1 MNGKQRWSPPGWPWE
16 LELLALVFV
25 VIAIAVPYYLKL
37 AQPPPDTS
45 TQSLLVQAQAQTLR
59 SQEMSTWEDLQGFFW
74 AVIVVGLYLA
84 HLAMG
89 AASIDYMSTPFT
101 HLFAPLLFSII
112 TYARLYALNT
122 GVSSSSYIVR
132 GALWEIIAWI
142 GGVAIITYLVAR
154 IRMARLMLAFR
165 DVDWKISTPSLKDS
179 TYWQLVFQ
187 IRPLI
192 YPPRWLRA
200 SEEGILIEGWF
211 YAMPLAFDNI
221 HAVDAVQGAVLYTRG
236 YCLATSLNS
245 MVRIQVA
252 DRTEPILISP
262 KDRNAFVR
270 YAQDQIALRAPPV
283 TLRSGETGK
292 GTRPGTTGRGTR
304 PGVVRSRKS
313 APSTTAGHT
322 APQKIVPPT
331 T

>member
-1 MNGKQRWSPPGWPWE
+1 VNGKQRWSPPGWPWE

-25 VIAIAVPYYLKL
+25 IIAIAVPYYLKL
-37 AQPPPDTS
+37 AQPPPDMS
-45 TQSLLVQAQAQTLR
+45 NQSLLAQAQAQTLR

-101 HLFAPLLFSII
+101 HLFAPLLFAAI
-112 TYARLYALNT
+112 TYGRLYSLNA
-122 GVSSSSYIVR
+122 GASSSSYIVR
-132 GALWEIIAWI
+132 GALWEIVAWM

-165 DVDWKISTPSLKDS
+165 DIDWKISTPSFKDS

-187 IRPLI
+187 VRPLI

-200 SEEGILIEGWF
+200 CDEGILIEGWF

-221 HAVDAVQGAVLYTRG
+221 HAVDAVQGAALYTRG
-236 YCLATSLNS
+236 YCLATSMNS

-252 DRTEPILISP
+252 DRTEPILVSP
-262 KDRNAFVR
+262 KDRGAFVR
-270 YAQDQIALRAPPV
+270 YTQEHLALRSPPV
-283 TLRSGETGK
+283 ALRSSDTGK
-292 GTRPGTTGRGTR
+292 GTKPGTTGKGTR
-304 PGVVRSRKS
+304 PGVVRSHKTTHS
-313 APSTTAGHT
+313 ASADRP
-322 APQKIVPPT
+322 APQKIVPPPA
-331 T
+331 

>member
-25 VIAIAVPYYLKL
+25 IIAIAVPYYLKL
-37 AQPPPDTS
+37 AQPPPEAS
-45 TQSLLVQAQAQTLR
+45 QSLLAQAQTLR
-59 SQEMSTWEDLQGFFW
+59 REEMSTWEDLQGFFW
-74 AVIVVGLYLA
+74 AIILIGLYLT

-112 TYARLYALNT
+112 TYVRLYNLNL
-122 GVSSSSYIVR
+122 GVGPSSFIVR
-132 GALWEIIAWI
+132 GALWEVIAWL

-154 IRMARLMLAFR
+154 MRMARLMLSFR
-165 DVDWKISTPSLKDS
+165 GVDWKISTPSLRDS
-179 TYWQLVFQ
+179 TYWQLIFQ
-187 IRPLI
+187 LRPLI

-200 SEEGILIEGWF
+200 CEDGILIEGWF

-221 HAVDAVQGAVLYTRG
+221 HAVDAVQGAAMFTHG
-236 YCLATSLNS
+236 YCLSTSLNS

-270 YAQDQIALRAPPV
+270 YCQEQLALRAPPV
-283 TLRSGETGK
+283 ALRSGETSKGTSHGTSAK
-292 GTRPGTTGRGTR
+292 GTRPGIVRTR
-304 PGVVRSRKS
+304 KTPS
-313 APSTTAGHT
+313 STTTSQH
-322 APQKIVPPT
+322 PPKKIVPPT